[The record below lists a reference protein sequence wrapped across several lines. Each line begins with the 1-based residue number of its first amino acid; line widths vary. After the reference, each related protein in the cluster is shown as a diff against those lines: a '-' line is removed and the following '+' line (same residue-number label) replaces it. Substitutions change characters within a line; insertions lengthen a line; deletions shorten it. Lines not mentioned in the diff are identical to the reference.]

1 MKIKINL
8 KNRSRKHSA
17 ITENISCKLL
27 TNELFQNKADF
38 FLYAPWHWTRRKPE
52 ELLNQRFSDTGPTGT
67 QDSGLKAK
75 KTSEGDPQGP
85 HRVPQGVQTLEQGE
99 GSKQGLGV
107 QAEILEEWMLL
118 DILYHNGKYRT
129 RKLHRRQ
136 TDRQTGTERW
146 RELWRL
152 QGGPL
157 SKDIW
162 ALCGQ
167 ELPGLSK
174 SHWKR
179 ASWEIAGVTQTKK
192 NLCSQQPEW
201 NQKP

>member
-8 KNRSRKHSA
+8 NRSRKHSA

-27 TNELFQNKADF
+27 TNKLFQNKAEC

-52 ELLNQRFSDTGPTGT
+52 ELLNQRFSDTGQQEHRTVVWKKKNKWRGSTRATPSASGCPNLRARRGT
-67 QDSGLKAK
+67 Q
-75 KTSEGDPQGP
+75 TGP
-85 HRVPQGVQTLEQGE
+85 GSPGWDLGGVNAAGYLVSQWQ
-99 GSKQGLGV
+99 V
-107 QAEILEEWMLL
+107 QDKEAAQE
-118 DILYHNGKYRT
+118 
-129 RKLHRRQ
+129 
-136 TDRQTGTERW
+136 TDRRTGTERW
-146 RELWRL
+146 SEHWRL

-167 ELPGLSK
+167 ELPGLGK

-179 ASWEIAGVTQTKK
+179 AGWEIAGVTQAKK
-192 NLCSQQPEW
+192 NLCPRQPEW
-201 NQKP
+201 KQKP